1 MFFFRKAAK
10 KEIFYKTEDEVE
22 AIRTSCLMVCDTLS
36 EVAKII
42 KPGITGNF
50 INKVAEEY
58 IQDNNAIPS
67 FKNYNGFPA
76 GLCVSV
82 NEQVVHGFPSDYEFK
97 DGDIISVDCG
107 VYFNEY
113 HGDAAYTF
121 AIGNVKSETMR
132 LLKVTKDSLY
142 KGIEF
147 AVEGRRIG
155 DISYGVEDFCRKHH
169 YGVVKELTGHG
180 IGRNLHEEPEVP
192 NYGKRGSGMVLK
204 SGLVIAIEPMITLGK
219 RDIVTLSDNWT
230 IATRDRKPAA
240 HYEHT
245 VVVRKQ
251 KADILSNHAKIET
264 EIKNNSE
271 LREIL

>member
-1 MFFFRKAAK
+1 MFFFRKATK
-10 KEIFYKTEDEVE
+10 KEIFYKTDDEIE
-22 AIRTSCLMVCDTLS
+22 AIRTSCLMVCDTLAY
-36 EVAKII
+36 VATIL
-42 KPGITGNF
+42 KPGISGNF
-50 INKVAEEY
+50 INAKAEEF
-58 IQDNNAIPS
+58 IRDHNAIPS

-76 GLCVSV
+76 ALCVSL
-82 NEQVVHGFPSDYEFK
+82 NEQVVHGFPTDYEFV
-97 DGDIISVDCG
+97 DGDIVSVDCG
-107 VYFNEY
+107 VYFNDF

-121 AIGNVKSETMR
+121 AIGDVNPDTMR
-132 LLKVTKDSLY
+132 LLKVTKESLY

-155 DISYGVEDFCRKHH
+155 DIAFGVESHCRKYN

-192 NYGKRGSGMVLK
+192 NFGKRGSGLILK

-219 RDIVTLSDNWT
+219 KEIATLQDNWT
-230 IATRDRKPAA
+230 IVTRDRKPAA

-245 VVVRKQ
+245 IAVRKQ
-251 KADILSNHAKIET
+251 KADILSNHTKIE
-264 EIKNNSE
+264 EAIKNNSE